1 MLRWPAATAT
11 TRLLAPSIPGHPEVA
26 PVNRLLILVALLA
39 VFLAACGT
47 EQSSESQAVVTPEP
61 TPEATPDAPEPSEEP
76 APSDEPAAS
85 EDGGGT
91 GSLDDVIPDELN
103 GVAGTPIPGM
113 EQILG
118 AALQGQGLDAS
129 DAEFAFVT
137 YGSGTDATVLN
148 AFRIPGMTDVAM
160 EQLARV
166 MSGAGV
172 GQDVDVETLNVGGKT
187 VLSFSG
193 GATDGAIYFYVAD
206 DVAFTIAGQNEGLVE
221 QLVTELP

>member
-1 MLRWPAATAT
+1 
-11 TRLLAPSIPGHPEVA
+11 
-26 PVNRLLILVALLA
+26 VNRSLILVAMLA
-39 VFLAACGT
+39 IFLAACGT
-47 EQSSESQAVVTPEP
+47 EQTSESQAVVTPEP

-85 EDGGGT
+85 EDDGGGT

-103 GVAGTPIPGM
+103 GVAGNPIPGM
-113 EQILG
+113 DQILG
-118 AALQGQGLDAS
+118 AALQGQGLDAD

-137 YGSGTDATVLN
+137 YGSGADATVLN

-187 VLSFSG
+187 VLSFYG

>member
-1 MLRWPAATAT
+1 M
-11 TRLLAPSIPGHPEVA
+11 
-26 PVNRLLILVALLA
+26 NRLLILVAMLA
-39 VFLAACGT
+39 IFLAACGT
-47 EQSSESQAVVTPEP
+47 EQSNESEAIATPEP
-61 TPEATPDAPEPSEEP
+61 TPEATADAPEPTEEP
-76 APSDEPAAS
+76 GRSGEPAAT
-85 EDGGGT
+85 EDDGGAT

-113 EQILG
+113 DQILR
-118 AALQGQGLDAS
+118 AALQGQGLDAG

-137 YGSGTDATVLN
+137 YGSGADATVLN

-172 GQDVDVETLNVGGKT
+172 SQDVDVETLNVGGKT

-193 GATDGAIYFYVAD
+193 GATDGVIYFYVAD
-206 DVAFTIAGQNEGLVE
+206 DVAFTIAGQNDGLVE
-221 QLVTELP
+221 ELVTQLP